1 MIEKSCG
8 RSCAPQGRIL
18 IVTSARY
25 QTGPPRLSSGTLPDD
40 LPVVPPAPLNPGGLR
55 PVMESPGLAILELR
69 GGTHLLLFL
78 ARVKQRKGPVRS
90 FDFMVDDVEALRARL
105 ATAGLAPNDLRDDA
119 RGGHRYFEVSDPDG
133 HVLTVFSNHAA
144 GRPV

>member
-1 MIEKSCG
+1 MDPRPEVAIGHVSL
-8 RSCAPQGRIL
+8 RVSD
-18 IVTSARY
+18 VARAAAFY
-25 QTGPPRLSSGTLPDD
+25 QS
-40 LPVVPPAPLNPGGLR
+40 VGLR

-69 GGTHLLLFL
+69 GGTHLLLFH
-78 ARVKQRKGPVRS
+78 ARVEQRKGPVRS

-105 ATAGLAPNDLRDDA
+105 AAAGLAPNDLRDDV

-133 HVLTVFSNHAA
+133 HVLIVFSSHAE